1 MKWFKNLKLYFRDI
15 ENFYLFNKDITKE
28 LNNPN
33 SILNKYGV
41 KRNWLRNVLYF
52 QVNISNEFDYVN
64 AGITPEMRAEQVFKN
79 TEPLVSKLVDMEEL
93 NWGEYLSVDIQTLTD
108 ENGFPSL
115 TYGVVYYFYPVYLTI
130 RRTVNYLLFL
140 TGLGVAGGLTYTYWD
155 IIKQNILSLF

>member
-93 NWGEYLSVDIQTLTD
+93 NWGEYLSVDMQTLAD
-108 ENGFPSL
+108 ENGHPSL
-115 TYGVVYYFYPVYLTI
+115 TYGVVYYFYPLYLTVGRTI
-130 RRTVNYLLFL
+130 RYLLFL
-140 TGLGVAGGLTYTYWD
+140 IGAGIVGSLIYSYWD
-155 IIKQNILSLF
+155 VIKQNIMNLF